1 MDNKRHRKIKDNL
14 IEILNGTDEVWKRG
28 VLVSL
33 IMKSRKKIDPKLLTL
48 IERIAN
54 YPTEAEKDDLV
65 DIAARDVIMN
75 HKL

>member
-1 MDNKRHRKIKDNL
+1 VDNKRHRKIKDNL